1 MKEVKP
7 DKLEREY
14 IVMVYGALGIGMI
27 ACAIAIALM
36 G

>member
-14 IVMVYGALGIGMI
+14 IAMVYGSLGLGMI
-27 ACAIAIALM
+27 ACAIVIALM